1 MDPVLSVII
10 PCYNGKSYVRRAVE
24 SVTTQPESAHIE
36 ILIVNDGSTDGTD
49 VVCNALASEYAN
61 VHVFHKENGG
71 VSRARNLGIEKASG
85 HYIAFLDCDDWW
97 EPGFLDAETISAL
110 DPQNVPPPWTFIN
123 FHIAPLINT
132 APWKRG
138 TLSQSK
144 IASTLL
150 PDSAGMTGLIPVPS
164 STEEVIS

>member
-110 DPQNVPPPWTFIN
+110 DPQNVPPRGRLSIFIS
-123 FHIAPLINT
+123 H
-132 APWKRG
+132 R
-138 TLSQSK
+138 
-144 IASTLL
+144 
-150 PDSAGMTGLIPVPS
+150 
-164 STEEVIS
+164 